1 MCVCMGE
8 GRLHSSQTYVYHG
21 KTNTRV
27 CISGRYIDR
36 QAGWQTEPNRCVDR
50 LTYELESFSQVH

>member
-1 MCVCMGE
+1 MCVSVCVCVGE

-36 QAGWQTEPNRCVDR
+36 QAGRQSQTDVWTD
-50 LTYELESFSQVH
+50 

>member
-27 CISGRYIDR
+27 CISGRYIDK
-36 QAGWQTEPNRCVDR
+36 QTGRLADR
-50 LTYELESFSQVH
+50 AEQMCGQIDL